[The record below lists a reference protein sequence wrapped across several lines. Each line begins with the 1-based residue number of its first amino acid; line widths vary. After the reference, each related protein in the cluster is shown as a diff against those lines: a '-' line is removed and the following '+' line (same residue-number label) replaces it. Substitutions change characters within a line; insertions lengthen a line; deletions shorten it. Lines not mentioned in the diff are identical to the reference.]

1 MIAVNTKFSFNFR
14 QQFCFDI
21 KFEFMLK
28 NSKHKSH
35 FSNFLKK
42 NLSHDCTPKYCF
54 SEKDKINQMNPAS

>member
-35 FSNFLKK
+35 FSNFFMIALP
-42 NLSHDCTPKYCF
+42 NIAFPKRI
-54 SEKDKINQMNPAS
+54 K

>member
-35 FSNFLKK
+35 FSNFKK
-42 NLSHDCTPKYCF
+42 KIDLMIPLPNIAFPKRI
-54 SEKDKINQMNPAS
+54 K

>member
-42 NLSHDCTPKYCF
+42 KLIS
-54 SEKDKINQMNPAS
+54 

>member
-42 NLSHDCTPKYCF
+42 KIDLMIALPNIAFPKRI
-54 SEKDKINQMNPAS
+54 K

>member
-21 KFEFMLK
+21 EFEFMLK

-35 FSNFLKK
+35 FSNLKK
-42 NLSHDCTPKYCF
+42 KKLIS
-54 SEKDKINQMNPAS
+54 